1 METAKVG
8 LKPFLL
14 SLLAVLMTEFTARWT
29 VPLISDDYAFELLSI
44 GVARLAEITFIFL
57 IVSHWGNGLVSLGLG
72 KTTLGTGFKKGLIW
86 SAGFGLLA
94 LLGFIIMSMAGL
106 SLLSLIK
113 TDVPPWP
120 WEAALYF
127 LAGGLLAPVAEEV
140 FFRGLI
146 YGFLRR
152 WGIIIACIVSVTPFV
167 LLHSTGGSLPIPQI
181 VGGIIFALA
190 YELEDNL
197 MVPILIHASGN
208 LAIFGLSL
216 F

>member
-1 METAKVG
+1 METAKVEI
-8 LKPFLL
+8 KPFLL
-14 SLLAVLMTEFTARWT
+14 SLLAVFLVEFAARGT
-29 VPLISDDYAFELLSI
+29 VPLISNDYAFELLAI
-44 GVARLAEITFIFL
+44 GVVRLIEITFIFL
-57 IVSHWGNGLVSLGLG
+57 IVSHWGNGLASIGLG
-72 KTTLGTGFKKGLIW
+72 RTTLGAGFIKGLIW

-94 LLGFIIMSMAGL
+94 LLGFIIMRLAGL

-113 TDVPPWP
+113 APLPSRL
-120 WEAALYF
+120 WEVALYF
-127 LAGGLLAPVAEEV
+127 LVGGLLAPIAEEV
-140 FFRGLI
+140 IFRGLI
-146 YGFLRR
+146 YGFMRR
-152 WGIIIACIVSVTPFV
+152 WGIIIACFVSVIPFV

-197 MVPILIHASGN
+197 MVPVLIHASGN